1 MDKIKAL
8 LIDDDIKFCQTFGTL
23 SANTF
28 DLEIAHSGTEG
39 LNCLT
44 KSPPHVVL
52 IDLKLDR
59 GINGLEILKRIK
71 KSHPD

>member
-28 DLEIAHSGTEG
+28 DLEIANSGTKG

-44 KSPPHVVL
+44 KSPPYVVL
-52 IDLKLDR
+52 LDLQLGK
-59 GINGLEILKRIK
+59 GINGLEGLIRIK